1 MVDSIS
7 KEDSYPLRD
16 AAISALATQKDM
28 RAVPALRLVL
38 PEVEN
43 WQRGNVVRA
52 LLASNGFTVSE
63 QIEALEVVAKNI
75 NLSEVRTITSADMS
89 SNIRMESDIVMD
101 APPLPI
107 MANTNVMRKDYMNMP
122 RSYNPSDITHMLGN
136 YLVSASEVSDALV
149 AALVERITELDTKEP
164 QLAFALRR
172 IIQGW
177 QGAGVN
183 RLMLRD
189 LKNGKADIN
198 AIVKLLSLR
207 KELREKQS
215 NEVYD
220 LRSGGNSTALGIA
233 ACLLENNNE
242 YDAILAG
249 NNAESKTAMLGC
261 ARLIRARLP
270 IRKVAENLSSP
281 NKLLAL
287 AAERYL
293 ESEDSPEAQALVFAL
308 YPNEAKIL
316 GATVAFTPGD
326 APAIISNFLG
336 ELFASVNDSFAFS
349 PDYLIYEGYGKFKET
364 EKKLQTEVKENH
376 ELLGIY
382 AYDGNFIRIYKNKA
396 IFSWEEDEARYNER
410 TLTEAEFNN
419 IKGYLASQRI
429 NELAPFLSY
438 CEGCESKELLTL
450 GRQGGRRIFMRTE
463 RPPNFFAELNRMFAE
478 MRKPS
483 AKLRYWLEKDIA
495 GLEILFTDKNLQ
507 ARTLWKNGSDFRVLL
522 DDTERRKQIDKEL
535 QRQDEADQ
543 QSDGEDYEKAEGIS
557 QKRRAQREFENSAWY
572 QVGKDK
578 LEGLVAQPP
587 QIEYLPVRDGSPVT
601 ATNKQWKART
611 PNFEIRTDNEGLYK
625 KSRGQITRIL
635 SGFYDQPVVTPNG
648 RWAIAA
654 KYSEEDEGIIPVRVN
669 LLTNKEFKI
678 KLKDHPRF
686 EAVAFV
692 PAIDKV
698 LVFAGIYDY
707 EYGEES
713 GKRGDYFLLDAETGN
728 MQAAKGEIRPLAQQ
742 TFRPLQLTANADE
755 FWAAIP

>member
-1 MVDSIS
+1 
-7 KEDSYPLRD
+7 
-16 AAISALATQKDM
+16 
-28 RAVPALRLVL
+28 
-38 PEVEN
+38 
-43 WQRGNVVRA
+43 
-52 LLASNGFTVSE
+52 
-63 QIEALEVVAKNI
+63 
-75 NLSEVRTITSADMS
+75 
-89 SNIRMESDIVMD
+89 
-101 APPLPI
+101 
-107 MANTNVMRKDYMNMP
+107 
-122 RSYNPSDITHMLGN
+122 SYNPSDTKYMLGSH
-136 YLVSASEVSDALV
+136 LISASEVSDALV
-149 AALVERITELDTKEP
+149 AALVERITELDTKQP
-164 QLAFALRR
+164 PLALALRR
-172 IIQGW
+172 IMQNW

-183 RLMLRD
+183 TLMLRD

-215 NEVYD
+215 SEVYD
-220 LRSGGNSTALGIA
+220 LRSGGNPTALGIA

-249 NNAESKTAMLGC
+249 NSAESKTVMLGC

-281 NKLLAL
+281 NKLLTL

-308 YPNEAKIL
+308 HPNEAKIL
-316 GATVAFTPGD
+316 GATVAFMPGD
-326 APAIISNFLG
+326 APAVVSNFLG

-364 EKKLQTEVKENH
+364 EKKLQSEVKENQ

-438 CEGCESKELLTL
+438 CEGCESKELLML
-450 GRQGGRRIFMRTE
+450 GRQGGRRIFMRSE
-463 RPPNFFAELNRMFAE
+463 RLPNFFAELDRIFAE
-478 MRKPS
+478 MRKPP
-483 AKLRYWLEKDIA
+483 AKLHYWLEKDIA
-495 GLEILFTDKNLQ
+495 GLEILFADKNLQ
-507 ARTLWKNGSDFRVLL
+507 AQTLWKDGDDFRVLL

-535 QRQDEADQ
+535 QRQDA
-543 QSDGEDYEKAEGIS
+543 SDAESDDEDYEKLEETR
-557 QKRRAQREFENSAWY
+557 QKRRAQREFENFAWY

-601 ATNKQWKART
+601 ATNEQWKART

-648 RWAIAA
+648 RWAVVT
-654 KYSEEDEGIIPVRVN
+654 KYSEEDEGIALVRVN

-678 KLKDHPRF
+678 KLKDYPRLN
-686 EAVAFV
+686 AVAFI
-692 PAIDKV
+692 PSMNKV
-698 LVFAGIYDY
+698 LVLAGAYDY
-707 EYGEES
+707 EYVEES
-713 GKRGDYFLLDAETGN
+713 VKRGDYFLLDAETGN

-742 TFRPLQLTANADE
+742 TFRPLQPTANVDE
-755 FWAAIP
+755 FWAAIPDAEKSQTQVGTYNAKTFSFKPLLKIPQISFDSMDLWVDEKENKIYFVYKGQLLGLPLVQKAK